1 MGFNSEFK
9 GLMALYQIQGF
20 EHRTK
25 KTENKTGEK
34 ENTGVEGWITMRL
47 LDGIL
52 PTAEMRRISE
62 LIA

>member
-34 ENTGVEGWITMRL
+34 ENTGVEG
-47 LDGIL
+47 
-52 PTAEMRRISE
+52 
-62 LIA
+62 